1 MKFKYVIALLVLLV
15 FPVQAWTLSLEEES
29 KYGREVYVQVAK
41 SARLYSDPYVCIQM
55 AIIQKRLE
63 AAADL
68 PFPIKLSVIDS
79 PVLDAFA
86 TVGGYVFM
94 TTGILEQA
102 DREEE
107 IAGVLGHEFS
117 HVGRRHVA
125 KSLEKEKFI
134 NWGTL
139 AALAI
144 GMLIPSPAGKAAV
157 MAGGLGAGQAMSLKY
172 TREDEAEADRY
183 GVMTCERAGYNGAGS
198 AEFLKKIAATA
209 DEKIVPQYLLTHP
222 YSEDRVMKIQQAAGP
237 MKTRLDVSF
246 FPFVVAR
253 TRILSGPIGA
263 QNEEIWLSKYR
274 KDPKDPVSAYGA
286 ALVYSLKG
294 DTDRAVAIARAI
306 ASPYAP
312 LFEGEFLV
320 AGRRFKDAVAVLG
333 GQAHPVARYF
343 LAKAYEGQGD
353 FATAWQILKGLA
365 SYAETFP
372 EVYQRMGMVLGRQ
385 GNEAGGYEYLGRYYL
400 ETGRY
405 KAARTNLEKSVSKYG
420 INSPQGEEAL
430 KLLDQVIPPEEKKKQ
445 KQSSHS

>member
-209 DEKIVPQYLLTHP
+209 DEKMVPQYLLTHP
-222 YSEDRVMKIQQAAGP
+222 YSEDRVMKIQQLAGP

-263 QNEEIWLSKYR
+263 QNEEIWLKQIPEGPERSGQRLWGGARLFIERGYGPGGR
-274 KDPKDPVSAYGA
+274 HSAG
-286 ALVYSLKG
+286 
-294 DTDRAVAIARAI
+294 
-306 ASPYAP
+306 
-312 LFEGEFLV
+312 
-320 AGRRFKDAVAVLG
+320 
-333 GQAHPVARYF
+333 H
-343 LAKAYEGQGD
+343 
-353 FATAWQILKGLA
+353 
-365 SYAETFP
+365 
-372 EVYQRMGMVLGRQ
+372 
-385 GNEAGGYEYLGRYYL
+385 
-400 ETGRY
+400 
-405 KAARTNLEKSVSKYG
+405 SVSLCAVVRG
-420 INSPQGEEAL
+420 
-430 KLLDQVIPPEEKKKQ
+430 
-445 KQSSHS
+445 